1 MNAVLKRGFD
11 VIVASVA
18 LIILSPAIAL
28 IAILIR
34 ATSKGPLFFRDARAG
49 KDGVEFE
56 MLKFRTMVDGAAEL
70 GMGRVVARDDWRI
83 TPVGG
88 FLRRWTLDEIP
99 QLFNVLAGDM
109 SIVGPRAAT
118 PDQMA
123 RCTPGQCRR
132 LEVRPGMAGWAWI
145 HGRNDLPWSER
156 IELDVFYV
164 DNWTFWMDLRIL
176 AKAAVMVLRRSGIYG
191 PDGVTTDIVAAGSA
205 GATGVIVAAE
215 PAPAL
220 IDLTEE
226 VPVAQPQGAE
236 VSG

>member
-1 MNAVLKRGFD
+1 MGSRTINAVLKRGFD

-18 LIILSPAIAL
+18 LIILSPAIVL

-34 ATSKGPLFFRDARAG
+34 ATSKGPVFFRDARAG

-83 TPVGG
+83 TRVGG

-123 RCTPGQCRR
+123 RCTPGQRRR

-145 HGRNDLPWSER
+145 HGRNDLPWSKR

-176 AKAAVMVLRRSGIYG
+176 AKAAVMVLKRSGIYG
-191 PDGVTTDIVAAGSA
+191 PDGVTTDIVV
-205 GATGVIVAAE
+205 TAE
-215 PAPAL
+215 PVPAV

-226 VPVAQPQGAE
+226 VPVVQPQGVE